1 MGVDNSTAL
10 KQVSLMIT
18 EPSLT
23 QLGSWRLT
31 AVLNVTVA
39 TWIGNAAAVLSGTWG
54 AVTRRAQQSGYSR
67 TAVYTHA
74 QRVVHAVV
82 SEQAGGISYDALWQ
96 ENERLKAENEALW
109 QAWSEAEALS
119 EAKQRAFA
127 GSGCAMGLS
136 LSQIV
141 TLLAIVLPW
150 GAVPSRAM
158 VGRWVQAA
166 AAQAGRLL
174 VVLDLACQARVRVLC
189 LDEIFLHRGPVL
201 MAIEPTSMAWMVGQ
215 RGPDRCGESW
225 REVLTHWP
233 SLEHVIA
240 DGGQGLERGVKLANA
255 ARCAQCE
262 AAEPIPKPAMTMG
275 LDVLHTHRALA
286 RVLPRPWKRAARQL
300 ATARQAAA
308 KVARYKRQG
317 RDPRGVSGV
326 AGRAGRQAERLLEP
340 AGGPPGA
347 LAPNSPPPF

>member
-10 KQVSLMIT
+10 KQVSLMIN

-23 QLGSWRLT
+23 QLGTWRLT
-31 AVLNVTVA
+31 AVLNVPVE
-39 TWIGNAAAVLSGTWG
+39 TWIGNAAAVLSGAWG

-67 TAVYTHA
+67 TTVYPHA

-141 TLLAIVLPW
+141 TLLAIVLPLS
-150 GAVPSRAM
+150 AVPSRAL
-158 VGRWVQAA
+158 VGRWVQEA

-189 LDEIFLHRGPVL
+189 LDEIFLHREPVL
-201 MAIEPTSMAWMVGQ
+201 MAIEPHSMAWVAGQ
-215 RGPDRCGESW
+215 RGPDRRGESW
-225 REVLTHWP
+225 REVLTNWP
-233 SLEHVIA
+233 CLEHGIA
-240 DGGQGLERGVKLANA
+240 DGGQGLERGVQLAHA
-255 ARCAQCE
+255 ARGAQGE
-262 AAEPIPKPAMTMG
+262 AAEPLSRQAMKMG
-275 LDVLHTHRALA
+275 LD
-286 RVLPRPWKRAARQL
+286 
-300 ATARQAAA
+300 
-308 KVARYKRQG
+308 
-317 RDPRGVSGV
+317 
-326 AGRAGRQAERLLEP
+326 
-340 AGGPPGA
+340 
-347 LAPNSPPPF
+347 